1 MSFPTRNPVLRAAL
15 CLAISGTV
23 VAPCAALAQQ
33 PSRSDEGASSRLD
46 TIVVTARRRTESLQD
61 TPIAISAFSAA
72 DLERQQIDDLL
83 DLNAVV
89 PTLAVSEITGAGV
102 AQIFLRGAGQDDSQA
117 ASEQPIGIYIDGV
130 PYTKAPGAILDIIEF
145 ERVEVLRGPQGT
157 LYGRNSTGGA
167 IKYVT
172 RRPSL
177 ETPRVVADATL
188 GSFDRLDVRGSF
200 SSPLSETFAVKL
212 DVISR
217 SNAGFVRDALA
228 EFGDD
233 RPRRYN
239 QTDRQS
245 ARLSALWEPDDR
257 LSVYVTADR
266 TLDNAGP
273 QSGIPAISSRPQD
286 NLVDGRISQA
296 APLYGPRL
304 AAPTLAGDQTL
315 SGSGVMANI
324 EYAFDNFTLT
334 TILGYRSFDLSQA
347 TDTDS
352 GPNATDLVNQLGEP
366 IPQRGASFD
375 YIRDWSN
382 DTLTG
387 ELQLASADTSGWQW
401 VAGLFAMR
409 EQNDSDDIFGRFSE
423 PGGFQFASG
432 FQLDQRTT
440 SFALFGEATYPLTDA
455 LELSVG
461 GRYTRDRKSLSRS
474 HFGALGLPPLGTPY
488 DLSTSDT
495 WSQFTP
501 RVILDYQVAER
512 VSVFASFAKGF
523 QAGAY
528 QSFPF
533 NPAVAN
539 VPFAP
544 TKVEN
549 YEVGLRSQWFDGLL
563 TANLTAFRSDYTDLP
578 STVLA
583 SQGTFEVLT
592 NDVRLQG
599 LELDMSILPT
609 DNFALF
615 VSAGFTDDKF
625 VRSVVAPS
633 LVPGASENRLKYVAD
648 ITARVA
654 AEYRFDLAQH
664 GNVRLNANLTYNGDY
679 FMSTVNTP
687 FAYQDA
693 YTLLGAELR
702 YQTADQRWS
711 VALGGRN
718 LTDKLYQRRASAGGG
733 GVIYFGPP
741 RTWYLTLRYEY

>member
-1 MSFPTRNPVLRAAL
+1 MPTPARNRVLHAAIY
-15 CLAISGTV
+15 LAVSSTV
-23 VAPCAALAQQ
+23 VLPCAALAQQ
-33 PSRSDEGASSRLD
+33 TSGQTDGADSRLD

-145 ERVEVLRGPQGT
+145 ERVEVLR
-157 LYGRNSTGGA
+157 
-167 IKYVT
+167 
-172 RRPSL
+172 
-177 ETPRVVADATL
+177 
-188 GSFDRLDVRGSF
+188 
-200 SSPLSETFAVKL
+200 
-212 DVISR
+212 
-217 SNAGFVRDALA
+217 
-228 EFGDD
+228 
-233 RPRRYN
+233 
-239 QTDRQS
+239 
-245 ARLSALWEPDDR
+245 
-257 LSVYVTADR
+257 
-266 TLDNAGP
+266 GP